1 MTRHLTPVLL
11 LALCLGWMTT
21 ALAQADDPETS
32 YDDQQ
37 VNLLKR
43 GYKVFNAYQEAYQQK
58 HGSLPKL
65 NFQGAELAGL
75 DLRGMNLDG
84 ANFRDCD
91 LRGVR
96 FGDVPPK
103 RNKVYD
109 NENQLVS
116 GHTPVAASSLKGAVF
131 TGSDIGEYNL
141 QVADFSRTQAQGAIF
156 TSTDL
161 TGARFLHAELE
172 NAEFVECSL
181 VGTNFRK
188 ANLTGAD
195 LTEADIERATFD
207 RTIMIRTNMAGLN
220 VDEATMEEVILTEK
234 ALADY
239 RAKQNKS
246 DNIYE
251 D

>member
-1 MTRHLTPVLL
+1 MNITTLL
-11 LALCLGWMTT
+11 LLGLLTLGMTVESQ
-21 ALAQADDPETS
+21 AQEDDPETP
-32 YDDQQ
+32 YNDQQ
-37 VNLLKR
+37 VKLLKR
-43 GYKVFNAYQEAYQQK
+43 GYKIFSAYQEAYKTK
-58 HGSLPKL
+58 HGSLPEL
-65 NFQGAELAGL
+65 NFEGAELAGL

-84 ANFRDCD
+84 ANFQDCD

-103 RNKVYD
+103 RTKKYD
-109 NENQLVS
+109 NEDQLIS
-116 GHTPVAASSLKGAVF
+116 GHKPLPASSLKGAVF

-161 TGARFLHAELE
+161 TGARFLHAELGD
-172 NAEFVECSL
+172 AEFVEASL

-195 LTEADIERATFD
+195 LTEADVERATFD
-207 RTIMIRTNMAGLN
+207 QTIMIRTNMAGLN
-220 VDEATMEEVILTEK
+220 VDEANMEGVILTEK
-234 ALADY
+234 ALEDY
-239 RAKQNKS
+239 LSKKSKS
-246 DNIYE
+246 DDVYE